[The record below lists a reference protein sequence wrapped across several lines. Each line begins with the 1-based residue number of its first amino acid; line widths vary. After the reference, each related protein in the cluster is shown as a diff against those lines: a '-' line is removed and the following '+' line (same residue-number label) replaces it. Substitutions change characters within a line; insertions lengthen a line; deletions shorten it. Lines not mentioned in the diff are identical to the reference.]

1 MFREQTTARGIR
13 IEQATG
19 NSLKYTE
26 IDVEIRNYRDYMYH
40 GPIPYSETLKWSNLQ
55 QNKGW

>member
-1 MFREQTTARGIR
+1 MGQTARGIR